1 MALLPVAEIFGHTVW
16 DDTPQARD
24 RRDQKHCPFRSDRC
38 NKGNLKSPL
47 GICSF
52 GDSNEAGVV
61 CPSRFLEDG
70 RIFTDVGRAAF
81 GGNTRVVIA
90 PEMRIL
96 RVCPN
101 LGRRIGK
108 VDYIVA
114 KLGDSQEVID
124 FAALEVQ
131 AV

>member
-1 MALLPVAEIFGHTVW
+1 
-16 DDTPQARD
+16 
-24 RRDQKHCPFRSDRC
+24 
-38 NKGNLKSPL
+38 
-47 GICSF
+47 
-52 GDSNEAGVV
+52 
-61 CPSRFLEDG
+61 
-70 RIFTDVGRAAF
+70 
-81 GGNTRVVIA
+81 
-90 PEMRIL
+90 
-96 RVCPN
+96 